1 MAEKKFI
8 DVNDAYS
15 ALSDPKKKRMQDRR
29 VDPLNP
35 EEASS
40 GGMHFGRDVSETIK
54 MFFLEKDSDEI
65 FRNPNEMTMKK
76 IKYVKAQ
83 LWCELT

>member
-1 MAEKKFI
+1 MVEKKFI

-15 ALSDPKKKRMQDRR
+15 ALSEPKKKRMLVRR
-29 VDPLNP
+29 IDPLNP

-54 MFFLEKDSDEI
+54 MFFEGIQMKFSEI
-65 FRNPNEMTMKK
+65 IIKMAMKK

-83 LWCELT
+83 L